1 MTLERPMGKAEA
13 PEPRRADAESPAVAA
28 LGMVLCGLAALL
40 AGLVEVLLTPL
51 YVGRW
56 LFPVTLLLA
65 IVTNVALPLLARQFI
80 DATVA
85 AVIPVA
91 LWLLTVLLLSLARPE
106 GDVLLPGGS
115 GAQQWVSYGLVLVGG
130 AAGAITIAL
139 TARRSRLRPPAQS
152 GVSTPTR
159 R

>member
-13 PEPRRADAESPAVAA
+13 PEPPRADPESPAVAA
-28 LGMVLCGLAALL
+28 VGMVLCGLAALL
-40 AGLVEVLLTPL
+40 AGLVEVVLTPL

-85 AVIPVA
+85 ATIPVV
-91 LWLLTVLLLSLARPE
+91 LWLLTVLVLACPARRAMCCCRGEAAPS
-106 GDVLLPGGS
+106 S
-115 GAQQWVSYGLVLVGG
+115 GCPTGWSWSAERRV
-130 AAGAITIAL
+130 
-139 TARRSRLRPPAQS
+139 RSRLR
-152 GVSTPTR
+152 
-159 R
+159 